1 MARRDATT
9 APPAPPPWRSWAPRA
24 GAVALFAAG
33 SVGLYHLL
41 NLPAARPVE
50 DVSGLT
56 MAAGDELTLIGPQ
69 AGQVLTFS
77 GPVGKGVAVRFS
89 RAAFSSDTAAQL
101 QAFSIAASQGD
112 DRLQWV
118 THDGGAGR
126 ARLDVVLQPTGPHPA
141 LAIESTGGGAV
152 AELAFRARDARLKV
166 ALAAAML
173 GDGAPN
179 AEVLRGADEP
189 FELGGGGAFP
199 LSVEVPAGEAFTLR
213 FAQAAA
219 DGATFRWG
227 RRPVADRHLSRLQ
240 LSGLRLRRPGEDD
253 RLYACGAPDRA
264 ISWTTTEVERIA
276 CQPTLSLQGLD
287 LSRDGAAVAVRGPA
301 FVAVRGEP
309 QVHSWKVITSNP
321 LLAGLLG
328 TTYAA
333 IVAWTL
339 RTMFTTRPGLPAPP
353 KRRRRAAT
361 TV

>member
-1 MARRDATT
+1 MAGRDANAT
-9 APPAPPPWRSWAPRA
+9 ARAPVEWRTWAPRVA
-24 GAVALFAAG
+24 AVMLFVAG
-33 SVGLYHLL
+33 SVTLYHLL

-56 MAAGDELTLIGPQ
+56 MVAGDELTFIGPQ
-69 AGQVLTFS
+69 AGPVLSFS
-77 GPVGKGVAVRFS
+77 GPVGKSVAVRFS
-89 RAAFSSDTAAQL
+89 RAAFAAGTVAQL
-101 QAFSIAASQGD
+101 KAFGIAAPQGE

-126 ARLDVVLQPTGPHPA
+126 ASLDLTLEPTGPHPT
-141 LAIESTGGGAV
+141 LAIESTGGDAV

-166 ALAAAML
+166 SLSAALV

-179 AEVLRGADEP
+179 AEVFPGAGEP

-199 LSVEVPAGEAFTLR
+199 LAIEVPDGAAFTLR
-213 FAQAAA
+213 FAQAVA

-227 RRPVADRHLSRLQ
+227 RRPDADRHLSRLQ
-240 LSGLRLRRPGEDD
+240 LAGLRLRRPGEAD
-253 RLYACGAPDRA
+253 RLYACGGPDRA
-264 ISWTTTEVERIA
+264 ISWTNTEIETIA
-276 CQPTLSLQGLD
+276 CQPTLSLQSLD
-287 LSRDGAAVAVRGPA
+287 LSRDTAVVAVRGPA

-328 TTYAA
+328 TAYAA

-339 RTMFTTRPGLPAPP
+339 RTVFAKPAAPP
-353 KRRRRAAT
+353 KRRRRAAG
-361 TV
+361 VG